1 MRSVLEGKGIKI
13 LDASPARY
21 NVRQDV
27 IDDVLTEMSRE
38 EAELPEDKRKG
49 YETLLHDSVLW
60 HAVKDRRSEN
70 DHSPFDVEY
79 WAVTIDWRLINFD
92 RQKRSVKGSGL
103 PLVLHPSSLIQLLQF
118 WIPRSAEL
126 DVVLVDSLR
135 LSLYF
140 QSFDA
145 EDEKVTV
152 KILESISRFEDVGD
166 FTETTINVLLTNQA
180 LRTRLKSASASN
192 EEVFELV
199 KEELIA
205 LHNTAVH
212 DLGVVSE
219 DLKAAGYKLEEE
231 KQNRLAVA
239 RDLETV
245 SGNLNGVS
253 SELESER
260 RIRLATETQ
269 LNETMTT
276 EGQIRKSYDRLV
288 YILKVIVCPSVL
300 FAIVSVTAYV
310 LIVKYWSNSISLP
323 SITAIGLGVIPVIAA
338 MLWSPRLTHANQNL
352 VTWRPASLISSLG
365 RRTAT
370 LFTVAIGAIFSG
382 AVWDFCKYVFDIH

>member
-1 MRSVLEGKGIKI
+1 
-13 LDASPARY
+13 
-21 NVRQDV
+21 
-27 IDDVLTEMSRE
+27 MSRE
-38 EAELPEDKRKG
+38 ELELVETKRKG

-60 HAVKDRRSEN
+60 HVVKDRRSEN

-103 PLVLHPSSLIQLLQF
+103 PLVLHPSSLIQLIQF

-126 DVVLVDSLR
+126 DAVLVDSLR

-140 QSFDA
+140 QSFDS

-152 KILESISRFEDVGD
+152 KILESISRFENVGD

-205 LHNTAVH
+205 LHNTVVH

-219 DLKAAGYKLEEE
+219 DLKAAGVKLAEE
-231 KQNRLAVA
+231 KENRLAVA
-239 RDLETV
+239 RDLEAL
-245 SGNLNGVS
+245 SSDLNGVS

-260 RIRLATETQ
+260 KIRLATETK
-269 LNETMTT
+269 LSEAATS
-276 EGQIRKSYDRLV
+276 EGQIRQRYDRLV
-288 YILKVIVCPSVL
+288 YILKVIVCPSLL
-300 FAIVSVTAYV
+300 FAAVSVTAYV
-310 LIVKYWSNSISLP
+310 LIIRHWGDSISLP
-323 SITAIGLGVIPVIAA
+323 SITAIGLGVIPVVAA
-338 MLWSPRLTHANQNL
+338 MLWSPRLTQTNPNL
-352 VTWRPASLISSLG
+352 ATWKPASLISNLG
-365 RRTAT
+365 QRTAT

-382 AVWDFCKYVFDIH
+382 AVWDYCKYLFNIQ